1 MEILYPSGIITI
13 PFGNDAAGKNP
24 FKKVPPPISSLTI
37 PIHESESVNPR
48 PIPSPSKNEG
58 SAGFFEA

>member
-13 PFGNDAAGKNP
+13 PFGKSAAGKIP
-24 FKKVPPPISSLTI
+24 FKKVPPPISSLTN
-37 PIHESESVNPR
+37 PIHESEIVNPK

-58 SAGFFEA
+58 IAGFFDA